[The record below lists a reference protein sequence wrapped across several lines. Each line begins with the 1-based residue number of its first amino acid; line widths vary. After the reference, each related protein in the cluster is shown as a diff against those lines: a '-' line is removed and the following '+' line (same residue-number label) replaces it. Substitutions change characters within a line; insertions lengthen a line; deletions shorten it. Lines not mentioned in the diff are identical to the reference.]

1 LKPFARKAIAGI
13 LAAIMLFAMLF
24 TVGTAYFLF
33 VNGSNQVYSQALS
46 GRASAVQERLSE
58 NLLVN
63 AFLANNNIS
72 FSVSN
77 VGGVPVNITY
87 VLITNSTGAVLGYYN
102 VNAPGISPRLP
113 LYINVGGGL
122 GQVITNIRY
131 SSATN
136 YTIRLVTYRGSVF
149 SATYPPTAQS
159 LAAQALSSG
168 AIGFIYLQFE
178 SFRWYNVTG
187 TCPSACQ
194 LQGGLT
200 AGKPAFAIDHNK
212 MGSYIAFSIN
222 VTNLDPRQRPIV
234 LDNFSYI
241 VVFLSCIKGCGSQ
254 STVYFYI
261 VSYDQSGNLAPFTGI
276 VLPYNRPVMLVFTSQ
291 APGTLTPQP
300 ATGPNSFTSSL
311 ALPAALFSFAV
322 LHGCIG
328 LSQPPCRSTSPSYIQ
343 YGYGQTVPF
352 LSTLVY

>member
-1 LKPFARKAIAGI
+1 MKPFARKAIAGI

-46 GRASAVQERLSE
+46 RRASAVQERLSE

-187 TCPSACQ
+187 VVQGTCPSGCQ
-194 LQGGLT
+194 LQGGLA
-200 AGKPAFAIDHNK
+200 AGQPAFAIDHNK
-212 MGSYIAFSIN
+212 MGPYIAFSIN

-241 VVFLSCIKGCGSQ
+241 VEFLPCTIGCGSQ
-254 STVYFYI
+254 PTAYFYI
-261 VSYDQSGNLAPFTGI
+261 VSYDQSGNLAPFTGM

-291 APGTLTPQP
+291 APGTLRPQP
-300 ATGPNSFTSSL
+300 KTSITPS
-311 ALPAALFSFAV
+311 LPAALFSFAV